1 MVENDDGRTGLI
13 FNIQKF
19 CLHDG
24 PGIRT
29 TVFLKGCPLRCRWCA
44 NPESQSGRVQILWD
58 REKCLY
64 CAACVSVCPER
75 AISMTSEPG
84 IRIDEKKCTGCGS
97 CSDCCPGQALT
108 REGER
113 RTVGDVLAVC
123 LQDREFYTESGGG
136 VTLSGGEPLLQ
147 AAFALNILQG
157 LKEHD
162 IHTAVETTGFVAPL
176 LFQQACLWVDLFLF
190 DIKQWDDGKHKNG
203 TGVSNRL
210 PLQNLK
216 TALASGKEVLPRL
229 PVIPGF
235 NDTIADA
242 EQFAV
247 LLRNA
252 GAEKVQLLPFH
263 QFGEKKYEMLG
274 RNYAYTDV
282 PALNESDL
290 NDFHQTL
297 IVNGID
303 AFF

>member
-1 MVENDDGRTGLI
+1 
-13 FNIQKF
+13 
-19 CLHDG
+19 
-24 PGIRT
+24 
-29 TVFLKGCPLRCRWCA
+29 
-44 NPESQSGRVQILWD
+44 
-58 REKCLY
+58 
-64 CAACVSVCPER
+64 
-75 AISMTSEPG
+75 MTSELG

-176 LFQQACLWVDLFLF
+176 LFQQACRWVDLFLF

-216 TALASGKEVLPRL
+216 TALTSGKEVLPRL